1 MRAIVLSITCLLG
14 ACGGAA
20 TQGAPATPSGSP
32 PSAPLAEPEPTAQ
45 PGRPEATPAAVPSP
59 PAACGAFASRTAER
73 AGVCDTPVAARK
85 ELDAALAEQDM
96 ARRDAR
102 LSGLEQC
109 AALPIGLLRAL
120 RAELAPQVCADAIVD
135 PVLAAP
141 PAGLRLDLR
150 QALEGLSLAGK
161 LARLV
166 ETPPAVSQPVDKA
179 RFQQYFRETL
189 GPWIVAQASA
199 IHQLASKGVRL
210 GGYGKGIVAV
220 EAGTA
225 DLRFVEVVREIPLP
239 DDMAKDEELKN
250 VYYASLDQA
259 LDPRK
264 NRGRDA
270 ALVGLR
276 EFAAEGIL
284 HDARVDRARQLL
296 SKLYA
301 GRRIDALD
309 GLLLPPLPGPDL
321 GTVERRLAAT
331 LPTFYASHVLADQPA
346 QDPELLRALLERG
359 LPRSLR
365 AGLDAGKVSGPLGEL
380 YARALVDLG
389 RRYWRSEDFERAARV
404 LERDPK
410 AAGKPNDKAWL
421 VRGLANAL
429 RGGPRDA
436 AEMMLRGPFLP
447 AGVGN
452 VAELDALA
460 KAAGPVNGMAAYDA
474 AYILQLAPPRDAD
487 AGFWKD
493 VAARFR
499 RAAQLLA
506 DARAKAAAAERAK
519 AADDTARAL
528 R

>member
-1 MRAIVLSITCLLG
+1 MRTTLFWLPWLFF

-20 TQGAPATPSGSP
+20 TQSAPATPPGSP
-32 PSAPLAEPEPTAQ
+32 PSAPVAEAETTAQ
-45 PGRPEATPAAVPSP
+45 PGKTEGPPAAVPPP
-59 PAACGAFASRTAER
+59 PAECGAFASRAAER
-73 AGVCDTPVAARK
+73 AGACDTAVAARK
-85 ELDAALAEQDM
+85 ELDAALAERDV
-96 ARRDAR
+96 ARLDAR
-102 LSGLEQC
+102 LLGLEPC
-109 AALPIGLLRAL
+109 GALPIGLARAL
-120 RAELAPQVCADAIVD
+120 RAELAPRACADAIVD
-135 PVLAAP
+135 PVLDAP

-150 QALEGLSLAGK
+150 QTLEGLSLASK

-166 ETPPAVSQPVDKA
+166 ETPPAVTQPVDKA

-199 IHQLASKGVRL
+199 IHQLAAKGVRL

-239 DDMAKDEELKN
+239 DDMAKDEEVKN
-250 VYYASLDQA
+250 VYYAALDQA

-284 HDARVDRARQLL
+284 HDPRVDRARQLL

-309 GLLLPPLPGPDL
+309 GLLLPPLAGPDL
-321 GTVERRLAAT
+321 GTPERRLAAK
-331 LPTFYASHVLADQPA
+331 LPTFYASLVLYDQPP

-359 LPRSLR
+359 VPRSLR
-365 AGLDAGKVSGPLGEL
+365 AGLDAGKVTGQVGEL

-410 AAGKPNDKAWL
+410 AAGKPNDKTWL

-436 AEMMLRGPFLP
+436 AQMMLRGPFLP

-452 VAELDALA
+452 VSELDALA
-460 KAAGPVNGMAAYDA
+460 KTGAPAAGMAAYDA

-493 VAARFR
+493 VAARYR

-506 DARAKAAAAERAK
+506 EAAAKAAAQERAK

>member
-1 MRAIVLSITCLLG
+1 MRALVFSIAGLLS

-20 TQGAPATPSGSP
+20 AQGAPAA
-32 PSAPLAEPEPTAQ
+32 APGPATAVPVAAPEPAPEPGKAQ
-45 PGRPEATPAAVPSP
+45 APPAAVPAP
-59 PAACGAFASRTAER
+59 PAECGAFVSRAATKAASCEQ
-73 AGVCDTPVAARK
+73 AAAAKK
-85 ELDAALAEQDM
+85 ELDAALAETD
-96 ARRDAR
+96 ARRDS
-102 LSGLEQC
+102 LLTGLEQC
-109 AALPIGLLRAL
+109 QGLPIGLIRAL

-135 PVLAAP
+135 PLLAAQP
-141 PAGLRLDLR
+141 TGLRLDLR
-150 QALEGLSLAGK
+150 QTLEGLSLAGK

-166 ETPPAVSQPVDKA
+166 ETPPAVTRPIDKA
-179 RFQQYFRETL
+179 GFQQYFREKL

-199 IHQLASKGVRL
+199 IHQLAARGVRL

-239 DDMAKDEELKN
+239 DDMARDEEVRN
-250 VYYASLDQA
+250 VYYAA
-259 LDPRK
+259 LDEALEQRK
-264 NRGRDA
+264 SRGRDA

-284 HDARVDRARQLL
+284 RDARVDRARQLL

-321 GTVERRLAAT
+321 GTVERRLAAK
-331 LPTFYASHVLADQPA
+331 LPTFYASLVLADQKPDD
-346 QDPELLRALLERG
+346 QLLRALLERG

-380 YARALVDLG
+380 YARVLVDLG

-404 LERDPK
+404 LEKDPK

-452 VAELDALA
+452 VSELDALA
-460 KAAGPVNGMAAYDA
+460 KTAGPMSGMAAYDA

-487 AGFWKD
+487 VVFWKD

-499 RAAQLLA
+499 RSAQLLA
-506 DARAKAAAAERAK
+506 DAGAKAAAAERAK